1 MLPTHGPPLKI
12 VKGVS
17 PPLTKVQKKSLRGYG
32 VGHNG
37 WKKSFRGVIFT
48 WKSMRGYPPQWFL
61 KIVEGGY
68 FGWKFT
74 TLKHLKRRERWKI
87 SLFLFQ
93 LRVFPPL
100 LRFRGLRLRAFPEN
114 IKPKFD
120 HYSVKTTDLLVS
132 LTLELKYHQIKL
144 EEVFRDENLY
154 IEEINVIL
162 GQIVHT
168 RISRLYHTLLFGALY
183 NWNS

>member
-1 MLPTHGPPLKI
+1 M
-12 VKGVS
+12 
-17 PPLTKVQKKSLRGYG
+17 
-32 VGHNG
+32 
-37 WKKSFRGVIFT
+37 
-48 WKSMRGYPPQWFL
+48 
-61 KIVEGGY
+61 
-68 FGWKFT
+68 
-74 TLKHLKRRERWKI
+74 
-87 SLFLFQ
+87 FLFQ

-168 RISRLYHTLLFGALY
+168 WLSRHCYLLY
-183 NWNS
+183 N